1 MRVKLIKKLWLTFCQ
16 LVCDAWTEQ
25 GILVWNIDAKQIFV
39 VDELVCPDASVKF
52 WAQGCWDVV
61 TCGNWV
67 IAGKIYS
74 DGEES

>member
-1 MRVKLIKKLWLTFCQ
+1 MLG
-16 LVCDAWTEQ
+16 Q

-39 VDELVCPDASVKF
+39 VDGLVCPDASVKF
-52 WAQGCWDVV
+52 WAQGCWDVA